1 MDEKGLI
8 GAAQKGDV
16 AAFNLLVRSY
26 QDIAYNVAYRVL
38 GNSDSAMDATQD
50 AFLRG
55 YRALP
60 GFRGGSFKAWL
71 LRIVT
76 NCCYDQ
82 LRVLQRRPSM
92 PLDDILEDEE
102 HNELLADGSESPED
116 ILARLDLDETIQG
129 ALEELPYDQRRVVIL
144 SDIQGLSYAEI
155 AQAVSVN
162 IGTVKSRLSRGR
174 QRMRDLLLAK
184 PELLPARFRLGGE

>member
-1 MDEKGLI
+1 MDETARVA
-8 GAAQKGDV
+8 AAQKGDV
-16 AAFNLLVRSY
+16 GAFNRLVQSY
-26 QDIAYNVAYRVL
+26 QDLAYNVAYRVL

-55 YRALP
+55 YRGLP
-60 GFRGGSFKAWL
+60 SFRGGSFKSWL

-92 PLDDILEDEE
+92 PLDDILDDDE
-102 HNELLADGSESPED
+102 HNQLLADESESPED
-116 ILARLDLDETIQG
+116 VVARLDLDDTIQR
-129 ALEELPYDQRRVVIL
+129 ALEALPYDQRLVVIM
-144 SDIQGLSYAEI
+144 SDIQGLSYNEI

-162 IGTVKSRLSRGR
+162 IGTIKSRLSRGR
-174 QRMRDLLLAK
+174 QHMRDHLLAE
-184 PELLPARFRLGGE
+184 PEHLPERFRLRSE